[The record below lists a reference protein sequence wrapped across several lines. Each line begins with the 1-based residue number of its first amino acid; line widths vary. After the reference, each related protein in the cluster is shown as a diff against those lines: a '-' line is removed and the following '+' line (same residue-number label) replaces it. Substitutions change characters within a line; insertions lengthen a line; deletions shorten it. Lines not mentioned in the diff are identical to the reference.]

1 MKQETFWKL
10 LFADA
15 CAIAGLFWGEMDG
28 LFAALLILMVLDYI
42 TGVLV
47 GIVRKKID
55 SRIGFKGI
63 LRKVLMLVVVAVGHV
78 LDAYVL
84 GGDTDV
90 CRTLVCG
97 FYVANEGIS
106 ILENTARMGVRY
118 PKKLLN
124 ILKQLKTESEEGEKS
139 EDEHSKD

>member
-10 LFADA
+10 LFADI
-15 CAIAGLFWGEMDG
+15 CGIAVLIWGEMDG

-42 TGVLV
+42 TGVFA
-47 GIVRKKID
+47 GIFRKKID
-55 SRIGFKGI
+55 SRIGFRGI
-63 LRKVLMLVVVAVGHV
+63 LRKVMMLVIVAVGHV

-84 GGDTDV
+84 GGDADV
-90 CRTLVCG
+90 CRALVCG

-118 PKKLLN
+118 PKKLLD
-124 ILKQLKTESEEGEKS
+124 ILKQLKSENDENEK
-139 EDEHSKD
+139 EDHHDNS